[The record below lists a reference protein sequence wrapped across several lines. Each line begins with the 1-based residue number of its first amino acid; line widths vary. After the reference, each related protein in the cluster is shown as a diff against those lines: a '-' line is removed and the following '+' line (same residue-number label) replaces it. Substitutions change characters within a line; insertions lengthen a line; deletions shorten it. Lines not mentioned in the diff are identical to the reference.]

1 MDRQLHPI
9 GSVYSPENDAIYDG
23 LSRSGVRLVTFAGV
37 TKHEQ
42 FPLSEIINFFLEV
55 AEEGFSGPVEIEF
68 AVTIDPLS
76 KSKRFSFLQAR
87 PLVWEPIDIE
97 IDIGSQVG
105 KVMCRS
111 DSALG
116 NGLIEDIRDVLYI
129 HPRDFVRGETEAI
142 VEKLEEL
149 NNKLISSGNPYLLV
163 GPGRWGSTDKWL
175 GIPVRWAQISGASTI
190 IECEMSDYP
199 VEASQGT
206 HFFQN
211 IVSFGV
217 GYLTSNSSDIKW
229 AILDKQEKKGE
240 YGPIK
245 HVRFSKPL
253 HVMLDGQ
260 TSKAAVIV
268 AD

>member
-1 MDRQLHPI
+1 MR
-9 GSVYSPENDAIYDG
+9 
-23 LSRSGVRLVTFAGV
+23 
-37 TKHEQ
+37 
-42 FPLSEIINFFLEV
+42 V
-55 AEEGFSGPVEIEF
+55 AEAGFSGPVEIEF
-68 AVTIDPLS
+68 AVTLDSLS

-97 IDIGSQVG
+97 VDIESQKG
-105 KVMCRS
+105 TLICRS
-111 DSALG
+111 GSSLG
-116 NGLIEDIRDVLYI
+116 NGLIDDIRDVVYI
-129 HPRDFVRGETEAI
+129 HPSDFARGETEEI
-142 VEKLEEL
+142 VENLEKL
-149 NNKLISSGNPYLLV
+149 NTDLISSGNPYLLV

-217 GYLTSNSSDIKW
+217 GYLTSKSSDIKW
-229 AILDKQEKKGE
+229 DVLNKQELKGE

-253 HVMLDGQ
+253 NVMLDGQ
-260 TSKAAVIV
+260 TSKAAVV
-268 AD
+268 TRD